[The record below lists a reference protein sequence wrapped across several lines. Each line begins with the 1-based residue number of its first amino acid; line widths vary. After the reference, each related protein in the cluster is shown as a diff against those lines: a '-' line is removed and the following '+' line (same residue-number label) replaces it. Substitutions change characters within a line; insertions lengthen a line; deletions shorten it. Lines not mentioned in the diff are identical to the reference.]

1 MARLRIEKIA
11 EIFLNCVFG
20 DISQPTELYRC
31 LMWEVKTSGPR
42 MGYYFMNFCGSPVHQ
57 ISIYTVL
64 ALSYTA
70 VIRKKAFFSERD

>member
-1 MARLRIEKIA
+1 M
-11 EIFLNCVFG
+11 
-20 DISQPTELYRC
+20 S
-31 LMWEVKTSGPR
+31 EVKTSGPR

>member
-1 MARLRIEKIA
+1 
-11 EIFLNCVFG
+11 
-20 DISQPTELYRC
+20 
-31 LMWEVKTSGPR
+31 MWEVKTSGPR

-70 VIRKKAFFSERD
+70 VILSSWTGRPTSSRSRASRARIPSRSDSIVRSC